1 MPKTLAIRLDD
12 EVHALAVAV
21 AQLEG
26 VSLTELIRN
35 SLEAHLEAKQASG
48 ELAERAQSV
57 LDQIE
62 ADAQLRRD
70 AIAGLLGQT
79 TSEAKP
85 SPRRRK
91 PAE

>member
-12 EVHALAVAV
+12 DLHALATAV

-26 VSLTELIRN
+26 ISLTELIRT
-35 SLEAHLEAKQASG
+35 SLEAHLDAKRASG

-62 ADAQLRRD
+62 ADAKLRRD
-70 AIAGLLGQT
+70 AIAGLIGSET
-79 TSEAKP
+79 TKP
-85 SPRRRK
+85 QARRRK
-91 PAE
+91 AD

>member
-12 EVHALAVAV
+12 DLHALATAV

-26 VSLTELIRN
+26 LSLTELIRR
-35 SLEAHLEAKQASG
+35 SLEAHLESKRSSG

-62 ADAQLRRD
+62 ADAKLRRD
-70 AIAGLLGQT
+70 AIAGLLGNGQA
-79 TSEAKP
+79 AKP
-85 SPRRRK
+85 SSTRRRK
-91 PAE
+91 AD